1 MTTPLQTYL
10 SEIRARVEKAT
21 EGPWRISMSGFSVK
35 SNADNPIVCKN
46 PKGVNAKT
54 IDIKDWLTDADFI
67 AASRT
72 DIPRLLR
79 IVERAVEALK
89 NAELSFMGMGNATID
104 HGLPPTAQELIN
116 MCEDRAKRMQAFLAE
131 IDAMARGEE

>member
-10 SEIRARVEKAT
+10 SEIRARVE
-21 EGPWRISMSGFSVK
+21 
-35 SNADNPIVCKN
+35 NAQ
-46 PKGVNAKT
+46 
-54 IDIKDWLTDADFI
+54 LTVERLFQYRALGSESESQM
-67 AASRT
+67 ALELLHART

-116 MCEDRAKRMQAFLAE
+116 MCEDRAKRMQGFLAD
-131 IDAMARGEE
+131 IDAMARGEECVCHETSTRNCLVHQNSGEK